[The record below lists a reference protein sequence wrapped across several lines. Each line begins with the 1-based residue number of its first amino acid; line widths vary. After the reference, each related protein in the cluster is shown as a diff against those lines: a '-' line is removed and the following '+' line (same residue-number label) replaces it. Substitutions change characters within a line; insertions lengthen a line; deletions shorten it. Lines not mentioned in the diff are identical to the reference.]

1 MQRDHYNA
9 TSSISMLIG
18 LWSSFELK
26 LFLDHET
33 DAINGEAIQS
43 SSSGIGQH
51 KTGWCARGVNEVSCQ
66 DGSQDSTHDQNHWHL
81 TAPTGSTAD
90 GVAAVAAAASATT
103 SAICNYLFMPALTL
117 ALGISKLLCPAR
129 MYLGAENYAGHAAR
143 RLATPVWVSL
153 TQWQIN
159 NRRGIPGWLGGA
171 PGGTTNCVRRHKDK
185 EEDGTTFKA
194 NRADVAI
201 KRTRC
206 TARVKVSRS
215 WRRDAKLQ
223 RPDKTLR
230 SAVALWATRTTDILQ
245 QVLPN

>member
-43 SSSGIGQH
+43 SSSGIGQQ
-51 KTGWCARGVNEVSCQ
+51 KTGWCASGVNEVSCQ

-90 GVAAVAAAASATT
+90 GVAAAAAAASATT

-117 ALGISKLLCPAR
+117 ALGISKLLFPAR
-129 MYLGAENYAGHAAR
+129 MYLGAEKYAGHGGWPR
-143 RLATPVWVSL
+143 QFGCLLRNDKSITDS
-153 TQWQIN
+153 
-159 NRRGIPGWLGGA
+159 GIPGWLGGA